1 MLIWVSCAGSW
12 SVHIGN
18 TQWHF
23 RAQDTA
29 AQPCALV
36 LLYEWVS
43 VQHCHGNS
51 GADWH
56 SGWAPSAQLWSC
68 SCLSRAALPG
78 TGSIPGRCQSRAGTH
93 STQESLTTNTFS
105 LLLVYQ
111 TELGMQINWCKCK
124 INSIN
129 SCKIKAWLFS
139 EILPGSQVHW
149 ATVTLS
155 PLKIF
160 KVVRQVF
167 CHYYSL
173 MRLGHSSVHRKC
185 TLIVLSV
192 LKNYTLNL
200 IFVYLIT

>member
-1 MLIWVSCAGSW
+1 MSLLC
-12 SVHIGN
+12 
-18 TQWHF
+18 WHLLS
-23 RAQDTA
+23 AYWKYPVPLQTQDTA
-29 AQPCALV
+29 AQPVPWCCCMNG
-36 LLYEWVS
+36 S
-43 VQHCHGNS
+43 VFSTAMVTQGLTGTQAGHHQPS
-51 GADWH
+51 FGA
-56 SGWAPSAQLWSC
+56 APSCPGLPCQAQGAFQGGA
-68 SCLSRAALPG
+68 RAEQGLTA
-78 TGSIPGRCQSRAGTH
+78 
-93 STQESLTTNTFS
+93 QECLTTNTFS
-105 LLLVYQ
+105 SLLVYQ

-160 KVVRQVF
+160 KVERQVF

-173 MRLGHSSVHRKC
+173 MRFGHSSAHRKC

-192 LKNYTLNL
+192 LKNYILNL
-200 IFVYLIT
+200 IFAYLST